1 MSGVYSYSYTAWREQ
16 CGAGWRCRSQ
26 HADWCLAVQVSTCYD
41 RQDQPPP
48 LTTSTDMAGDG
59 SDTQTVTRRK
69 RTTNS
74 KEVKN
79 VRKEKKTREVEGA
92 PEESLKNVV
101 EKVTEETSADI
112 QKELSEKLAGLLER
126 DRLGVSLGQN
136 DIGLQSVLSML
147 ENGTLTRTQRV
158 CWWLPEIKP
167 SMTYNIISRQP
178 VRAWPGLTG

>member
-16 CGAGWRCRSQ
+16 CGAGRWCRSQ

-79 VRKEKKTREVEGA
+79 VRKEKKTREDSDLEV
-92 PEESLKNVV
+92 PEV
-101 EKVTEETSADI
+101 
-112 QKELSEKLAGLLER
+112 
-126 DRLGVSLGQN
+126 
-136 DIGLQSVLSML
+136 
-147 ENGTLTRTQRV
+147 
-158 CWWLPEIKP
+158 P
-167 SMTYNIISRQP
+167 RQ
-178 VRAWPGLTG
+178 

>member
-1 MSGVYSYSYTAWREQ
+1 
-16 CGAGWRCRSQ
+16 
-26 HADWCLAVQVSTCYD
+26 
-41 RQDQPPP
+41 
-48 LTTSTDMAGDG
+48 MAGDG

-101 EKVTEETSADI
+101 EKVTEETADI

>member
-1 MSGVYSYSYTAWREQ
+1 
-16 CGAGWRCRSQ
+16 
-26 HADWCLAVQVSTCYD
+26 
-41 RQDQPPP
+41 
-48 LTTSTDMAGDG
+48 MAGDG